1 MVFCSSSLNGLKQY
15 TSCFLKDS
23 LSCIWKCP
31 PLPNARIILVS
42 HQHHPQL
49 YPVVIP
55 TELLILLLSSPV
67 ESSYSWIQIKPIFQ
81 YQIQILPSPTK
92 AFPEDFL
99 ASCPCT
105 YWYFSFPKCFG
116 ISCISQFMYYLHHL
130 LLLYLNITE
139 DGDYN
144 EIKRLLLLGRKAMT
158 DLDSTLKSRDI
169 ILLTKICKVIVFPV
183 VSYGCKSWTI
193 KNAEYWRIGAFELWC
208 WRRWLRVPW
217 TARRLK
223 KSILKEISP
232 E

>member
-1 MVFCSSSLNGLKQY
+1 MFPEGLIILHMEVSSSSKCSHYSCFSPTSPSALSRSHSNWTPNSSSL
-15 TSCFLKDS
+15 
-23 LSCIWKCP
+23 LSRGKLLFMNSDQAYFPISNTNP
-31 PLPNARIILVS
+31 PFS
-42 HQHHPQL
+42 H
-49 YPVVIP
+49 
-55 TELLILLLSSPV
+55 
-67 ESSYSWIQIKPIFQ
+67 
-81 YQIQILPSPTK
+81 K

-193 KNAEYWRIGAFELWC
+193 KNAEYWRIDAFELWC